1 MIRNQLMQRTFLV
14 GSVLA
19 LLLAAGILIG
29 CANYTGA
36 GEGRAAAAVG
46 QGGPGGEED
55 SANML
60 PPDTTFDA
68 VRAGARLILNYDLAS
83 NSFQGAVENITN
95 NTLTNVRVE
104 VHLSN
109 GTELGPTTPVD
120 LAPGQAQPV
129 NLPATA
135 ASFTGWV
142 AHAEVGGGTGDRS
155 GGEHGVNGEHG
166 NGREGS
172 GEHGGSR
179 GEHGSGGG

>member
-1 MIRNQLMQRTFLV
+1 MMRNQLMQRTFLV

-19 LLLAAGILIG
+19 LMLAAVILIG
-29 CANYTGA
+29 CASDTGA
-36 GEGRAAAAVG
+36 GEGRDSTAAVS
-46 QGGPGGEED
+46 QGSHGAEED
-55 SANML
+55 SANLL
-60 PPDTTFDA
+60 PTDATFDA
-68 VRAGARLILNYDLAS
+68 VRAGARLILNYDPAS

-104 VHLSN
+104 VHLTN

-129 NLPATA
+129 NLPATTA
-135 ASFTGWV
+135 FFTGWV

-166 NGREGS
+166 NGG
-172 GEHGGSR
+172 GEHGSSR
-179 GEHGSGGG
+179 SEHGSGGG

>member
-1 MIRNQLMQRTFLV
+1 MIRNQLMQRAFLV
-14 GSVLA
+14 GSILA
-19 LLLAAGILIG
+19 LLLAAGILVG
-29 CANYTGA
+29 CANDTGA
-36 GEGRAAAAVG
+36 GEGRESGAAVVS
-46 QGGPGGEED
+46 QSSPGGEED

-60 PPDTTFDA
+60 SPDATFDA
-68 VRAGARLILNYDLAS
+68 VRAGARLILNYDAVS
-83 NSFQGAVENITN
+83 NAFQGTVQ
-95 NTLTNVRVE
+95 NTTGNVLSNVRVE

-142 AHAEVGGGTGDRS
+142 AHAEVGGGDGS
-155 GGEHGVNGEHG
+155 GGEHGGSGEHG

-172 GEHGGSR
+172 GEHGG
-179 GEHGSGGG
+179 GGG